1 MDAIARKLPTWKA
14 ATMDKA
20 TRLVLVQSVLCAMP
34 VHDMMAL
41 DVPAE
46 VMASI
51 VKICWGFLWAGRLD
65 AHARHCDVAWDT
77 ICSPKWAGGL
87 AIPNF
92 LCWLNFARNARWLW
106 LKCVDWTHP

>member
-51 VKICWGFLWAGRLD
+51 VKIC
-65 AHARHCDVAWDT
+65 
-77 ICSPKWAGGL
+77 
-87 AIPNF
+87 
-92 LCWLNFARNARWLW
+92 
-106 LKCVDWTHP
+106 